1 LDGFCAAKR
10 GMFFYG
16 PMDSISSPF
25 LMRTFSGAIDVPY
38 SSPIA
43 PSFGVLLALDN
54 RTSGKGALEM
64 RMQLLA

>member
-1 LDGFCAAKR
+1 MDGFCAAKR
-10 GMFFYG
+10 GMFSYR

-25 LMRTFSGAIDVPY
+25 PIHTFSGAIDVPY

-43 PSFGVLLALDN
+43 LSLGVLLALDN
-54 RTSGKGALEM
+54 RTSGKALRKC